1 MHAGEDHGV
10 CRSVERREGLSSE
23 PQIKQI
29 LLPADGAF
37 PNNPR
42 LPLLLY
48 VGAFLPF
55 GEDPAG
61 EVEDRFTSN
70 GWPAAWRNGVY
81 DFQHYHAEAH
91 EVLGVYRGSAKVQF
105 GGPNG
110 PVIDIKAGDAALLP
124 AGTTHKLIEASR
136 DFAVVGAYP
145 PGQGPDMCYGKPGER
160 PGADELIAQ
169 VPLPEI
175 DPVFGREGGLVDAW
189 NCAVP

>member
-1 MHAGEDHGV
+1 M
-10 CRSVERREGLSSE
+10 SE
-23 PQIKQI
+23 EIAVRQI

-55 GEDPAG
+55 GKDPAG
-61 EVEDRFTSN
+61 EIEDRFTRN
-70 GWPAAWRNGVY
+70 GWPAAWRDGVY
-81 DFQHYHAEAH
+81 SFHHYHAEAH

-110 PVIDIKAGDAALLP
+110 PVVPISAGDAALLP
-124 AGTTHKLIEASR
+124 AGTAHKLIEAIR

-160 PGADELIAQ
+160 PDADERIAR
-169 VPLPEI
+169 VDLPET
-175 DPVFGREGGLVDAW
+175 DPVLGHEGGLVDAW
-189 NCAVP
+189 KSTEPLGGWACRP